1 MKRVI
6 VSVTNDLVTDQR
18 VSKTCST
25 LSEMGY
31 DILLIGRKLKTSLPL
46 HRDYTTK
53 RFRLLFNKGFLFY
66 AEYNIRLFFFL
77 MFSKKDIL
85 FSNDIDTLLPNYII
99 SKIQRKKIVFDSH
112 ELFSEIPELS
122 NRPRV
127 KKIWLSLEKRI
138 IPKLK
143 HVITVSD
150 AIKHHYHA
158 HYGITATVIRNLPI
172 SKETQAVPFNP
183 PITDKKIILYQGSVN
198 IGRGLDL
205 MIDTMPLLDEYLL
218 YIIGDGDILQN
229 LKEYVSTHS
238 LEKKV
243 IFLGKKTP
251 KELSSL
257 TPNASIGISLEEDL
271 GLNYR
276 YALPNKIFDYIQANV
291 PVIVSELPE
300 MKAVI
305 EKYKVGEILT
315 KRTIEEL
322 ALSIRSISQ
331 KTYTSQLDFAKTA
344 LNWENEKEQLI
355 QVFKTFN

>member
-18 VSKTCST
+18 VSKTCSA
-25 LSEMGY
+25 LSDMGY
-31 DILLIGRKLKTSLPL
+31 DILLIGRRLKTSLPIQ
-46 HRDYTTK
+46 RSYKTK
-53 RFRLLFNKGFLFY
+53 RFRLLFNKGVLFY

-77 MFSKKDIL
+77 MLSKKSIL
-85 FSNDIDTLLPNYII
+85 YSNDLDTLLPNYLI
-99 SKIQRKKIVFDSH
+99 SKLQRKRIVFDSH

-122 NRPRV
+122 NRPKV

-143 HVITVSD
+143 YVITVSD
-150 AIKHHYHA
+150 SIKHHYHA

-172 SKETQAVPFNP
+172 SKETQAVPFKQ

-205 MIDTMPLLDEYLL
+205 MIDTMFLLDKYLL
-218 YIIGDGDILQN
+218 YIIGDGDISQN

-251 KELSSL
+251 RELSSL

-276 YALPNKIFDYIQANV
+276 YALPNKVFDYIQANV
-291 PVIVSELPE
+291 PIITSDLPE
-300 MKAVI
+300 MKAIV
-305 EKYKVGEILT
+305 EKYEVGEILT
-315 KRTIEEL
+315 KRTPEEL
-322 ALSIRSISQ
+322 ASLIKSISK
-331 KTYTSQLDFAKTA
+331 KTYTSQLNLAKKE
-344 LNWENEKEQLI
+344 LNWGNEKEQLI